1 MSPRILAVRSAL
13 PDNLCV
19 QAELTEA
26 FAFRGRMS
34 PAERSLLERLHA
46 AAEVKTRHAA
56 LRYTTLR
63 LGLFLAALAVVWVIA
78 KITGMDLNSQTSKLS
93 LLAVAIFVSSA
104 VSFVVL
110 SKQRDAMSAGI
121 VARSQ
126 KLSQK
131 LDQAA
136 SFEDE

>member
-1 MSPRILAVRSAL
+1 MTESTQTESDKTQTEVALDEEAVITVTEGESQAPSAVL
-13 PDNLCV
+13 N
-19 QAELTEA
+19 T
-26 FAFRGRMS
+26 
-34 PAERSLLERLHA
+34 
-46 AAEVKTRHAA
+46 KHAA

-63 LGLFLAALAVVWVIA
+63 LALFVVALGVVWVIA
-78 KITGMDLNSQTSKLS
+78 KLADMDLNSQTSKLS
-93 LLAVAIFVSSA
+93 LLAVAILLSSA

-110 SKQRDAMSAGI
+110 SKQRDAMSAGL

-131 LDQAA
+131 LDRAA

>member
-1 MSPRILAVRSAL
+1 MTKSAQTE
-13 PDNLCV
+13 PDETGTATTVPAQRDLG
-19 QAELTEA
+19 
-26 FAFRGRMS
+26 RGDLGPDES
-34 PAERSLLERLHA
+34 GP
-46 AAEVKTRHAA
+46 VFKTRHAT

-63 LGLFLAALAVVWVIA
+63 LGLFLAALGVVWVIA
-78 KITGMDLNSQTSKLS
+78 KIADMDLNSQTSKLS

-110 SKQRDAMSAGI
+110 SKQRDAMSAGL

>member
-1 MSPRILAVRSAL
+1 MTESI
-13 PDNLCV
+13 
-19 QAELTEA
+19 QAESDEI
-26 FAFRGRMS
+26 G
-34 PAERSLLERLHA
+34 A
-46 AAEVKTRHAA
+46 AKAGSAQAEVDADESGPVFKTRHAA

>member
-1 MSPRILAVRSAL
+1 MTESTQTESDKTQTEVALDEESVITVTEDEPQAPSAAL
-13 PDNLCV
+13 N
-19 QAELTEA
+19 T
-26 FAFRGRMS
+26 
-34 PAERSLLERLHA
+34 
-46 AAEVKTRHAA
+46 KHAA

-63 LGLFLAALAVVWVIA
+63 LALFVVALGVVWVIA
-78 KITGMDLNSQTSKLS
+78 RIADMDLNSQTSKLS
-93 LLAVAIFVSSA
+93 LLAVAILLSSA

-110 SKQRDAMSAGI
+110 SKQRDAMSAGL

-131 LDQAA
+131 LDRAA

>member
-1 MSPRILAVRSAL
+1 MTKSVKTTS
-13 PDNLCV
+13 DETGT
-19 QAELTEA
+19 AETGTAEDGAAPAAFDQGGTEPV
-26 FAFRGRMS
+26 F
-34 PAERSLLERLHA
+34 
-46 AAEVKTRHAA
+46 KTRHAA

-78 KITGMDLNSQTSKLS
+78 KIADMDLNSPTSKLS
-93 LLAVAIFVSSA
+93 LLAVAIFLSSA
-104 VSFVVL
+104 VSFIAL
-110 SKQRDAMSAGI
+110 SKQRDAMSAGL

-131 LDQAA
+131 LDDAA

>member
-1 MSPRILAVRSAL
+1 MTESVQTESDEIGTVGEAK
-13 PDNLCV
+13 PDLV
-19 QAELTEA
+19 
-26 FAFRGRMS
+26 F
-34 PAERSLLERLHA
+34 
-46 AAEVKTRHAA
+46 KTRHAA

-78 KITGMDLNSQTSKLS
+78 KVADMDLNSPTSKLS
-93 LLAVAIFVSSA
+93 LLAVAIFLSSA
-104 VSFVVL
+104 VSFIAL
-110 SKQRDAMSAGI
+110 SKQRDAMSAGL